1 VSAAIRVEFLGSGGA
16 GTIPRPGC
24 RCRVCAQARERGVP
38 YSRGGP
44 SVFVH
49 GPDVLID
56 TPEEI
61 KHLLE
66 RSTVDAISGCFYS
79 HWHPDHTLGWR
90 MWETRNSSFPQWPPR
105 NRCTDIYLPQQVGID
120 FRQWLGL
127 WESFSYMQGHGFVRV
142 LELADGEVVEING
155 FTIRPFRLAEDYV
168 YAFLFEDD
176 GRRVL
181 IAPDETF
188 GWTPPEW
195 LGPLDLAV
203 LPMGL
208 VDVDPFS
215 GERRIASEHPIL
227 REEATYAQTLEMV
240 AALRAERVI
249 LTHIE
254 EANGLSHD
262 DLLELQRRLQAE
274 GLPVEFAHDTMV
286 VEVE

>member
-1 VSAAIRVEFLGSGGA
+1 MRVEFLGSGGA

-66 RSTVDAISGCFYS
+66 RSSVDTINGCFYS

-90 MWETRNSSFPQWPPR
+90 VWETRNSDFPNWPPR
-105 NRCTDIYLPQQVGID
+105 NRCTDIYLPRRVGED
-120 FRQWLGL
+120 FRKWLGL
-127 WESFSYMQGHGFVRV
+127 WQSFSYLQGHGQVRV
-142 LELADGEVVEING
+142 TELQDGEIVEING
-155 FTIRPFRLAEDYV
+155 VSIRPFPLAEDYV
-168 YAFLFEDD
+168 CAFLIE
-176 GRRVL
+176 GIGQRML

-188 GWTPPEW
+188 GWSPPEW

-208 VDVDPFS
+208 VDVDPLS
-215 GERRIASEHPIL
+215 GERRIAAEHPIL
-227 REEATYAQTLEMV
+227 REEATFTQTLDMV
-240 AALRAERVI
+240 RALDADRVL

-254 EANGLSHD
+254 EASGMTHD
-262 DLLELQRRLQAE
+262 DLLSLQTRLQAE
-274 GLPVEFAHDTMV
+274 GLPVEFAYDTLV
-286 VEVE
+286 VTVE